1 MNNIQISVHSQGT
14 PIENKYIEQLK
25 LKASNHKFRDDGFSI
40 RIDNLIA
47 SDLNCSIG
55 EWHHEYVGFDKSK
68 LHYQAVLLLSNLY
81 RNKLK
86 L

>member
-1 MNNIQISVHSQGT
+1 MHTQGT
-14 PIENKYIEQLK
+14 PVDNKYIEQLK
-25 LKASNHKFRDDGFSI
+25 LKASNNKYRDYGFSK

-55 EWHHEYVGFDKSK
+55 EWHNAYVGFNKSQ

-81 RNKLK
+81 KNKLK
-86 L
+86 S